1 MSDFEEIVRT
11 SKIILKKYYLCDFC
25 LGRLFLKKLRL
36 SSEKNLGKKIKQ
48 EFSFSKQQCYIC
60 KDLFENV
67 ANYTKKMSDIS
78 TNYDF
83 SSFVVGTKIKPSIV
97 DRDDFI
103 RSKFQ
108 IRGIDS
114 IKTGITHEISK
125 QFSKKTKKKIDFLDP
140 DVTFTIDLK
149 DELFEIRSK
158 QLFLQGRYCKNH
170 RGLPQKQKPCQNC
183 SGKGCRACNFHGFD
197 KYESIEA
204 LVSKILFDRLGGTI
218 AKFTWIGGEDKSS
231 LVLGS
236 GRPFFV
242 RLQNPL
248 KRKTKFPKKLKLD
261 SIIVHNLKIISHI
274 PKKSVTFNSVIEI
287 LITTKKD
294 ISLTSLK
301 RLQSLTSSPITIIE
315 NSGKRAEKRIFKVS
329 FKKKSKRQ
337 FTLIITV
344 EGGFP
349 IKRFVINDNVE
360 PGLSQILET
369 NCRCEEFDIL
379 EVKMITNN

>member
-349 IKRFVINDNVE
+349 IKRFVINDNVD

>member
-149 DELFEIRSK
+149 EELFEIRSK

-183 SGKGCRACNFHGFD
+183 SGKGCRACNFH
-197 KYESIEA
+197 A
-204 LVSKILFDRLGGTI
+204 
-218 AKFTWIGGEDKSS
+218 
-231 LVLGS
+231 
-236 GRPFFV
+236 
-242 RLQNPL
+242 
-248 KRKTKFPKKLKLD
+248 
-261 SIIVHNLKIISHI
+261 
-274 PKKSVTFNSVIEI
+274 
-287 LITTKKD
+287 
-294 ISLTSLK
+294 
-301 RLQSLTSSPITIIE
+301 
-315 NSGKRAEKRIFKVS
+315 
-329 FKKKSKRQ
+329 
-337 FTLIITV
+337 
-344 EGGFP
+344 
-349 IKRFVINDNVE
+349 
-360 PGLSQILET
+360 
-369 NCRCEEFDIL
+369 
-379 EVKMITNN
+379 

>member
-149 DELFEIRSK
+149 EELFEIRSK